1 MTRINTNVSSLVA
14 QNTLGRNNNDLQQ
27 ALGRLSTGLRIN
39 SGADDPAGLI
49 ASETLRRDIT
59 AVDKAISNSEK
70 AGQLI
75 ATADSALGQVS
86 NLLNDIRGLVTEAAN
101 AGVLS
106 DEQIAAQQLQV
117 DSSLEAIDRIA
128 ASTTF
133 QGRKILDGSL
143 GFLLTEGAGFD
154 TVADLQIDQANL
166 GATGSLAINVDVA
179 AAATKAQITN
189 SIPTTASA
197 QIAFDGQTFSL
208 NTTAASGLDSVNVAV
223 EVAAGAEATGT
234 VSIDGHEFRI
244 TADSAQAA
252 SFDAINVDVLEN
264 ATNHAAR
271 SEITFDSTI
280 INIQADTDTTF
291 DNTTVNVQKTS
302 TYAAGTGVTFGDGTS
317 TQTFDIV
324 ALNNGAAEGAST
336 VNVVLQ
342 ESATANFA
350 NYTTSNNTLTINL
363 QEESTAISDAALL
376 ALIEGATVNGGA
388 AASQVFDATLT
399 ADTGDLDVSTATGG
413 PAALTGTTSLTR
425 ADVTAAFSA
434 STNELTITL
443 NDEAANVTAASII
456 AAINGTVGNNFN
468 GAVSAVVSGPA
479 NVATANVAASTTYGT
494 LERPSV
500 LADYNDTTAGE
511 LTISIDALNTSVDI
525 ADIITAIDGV
535 TEFSGTTSSS
545 SSGTING
552 TTLTDADNATVLN
565 RIDGA
570 VASFNSTSNT
580 LTLRFD
586 SSDTAI
592 TNTEVIAAIDAVTEF
607 ENTSSVGTGTI
618 DGTGITAN
626 ANLATAGRVQDLVVR
641 IGGHLGSEVF
651 NFQAGSTFQQIAN
664 AIQLVSDATGVTAT
678 VNGSSLEFDSTKY
691 GSNGFVDVEVIS
703 EGAGGTFKNNLS
715 ALRDEGTDIDARVN
729 GIQANGDGN
738 QLSINTSTLD
748 LSITV
753 DEGSDTDVNLTINGG
768 GAVFQLGPDVVS
780 NQQAQ
785 IGINSIATGKLGGV
799 SGRLY
804 ELRSGGARA
813 LKADTTGA
821 QRIVDESITEVV
833 NLRGRLGAFQRTT
846 LESNINSLQD
856 TLVNLTQAESTI
868 RDADFAKESAALTRA
883 QILVQSGT
891 SVLAIANQNP
901 QNVLQLLG

>member
-1 MTRINTNVSSLVA
+1 MSRINTNVSSLVA

-143 GFLLTEGAGFD
+143 GFLLTEGTGYD
-154 TVADLQIDQANL
+154 TVSDLQIDQANL
-166 GATGSLAINVDVA
+166 GATGSLAISVDVA
-179 AAATKAQITN
+179 AAATKAQVTN
-189 SIPTTASA
+189 SIPSTATA
-197 QIAFDGQTFSL
+197 QITFDNQTFSL

-223 EVAAGAEATGT
+223 EVASGAEATGT
-234 VSIDGHEFRI
+234 LSIDGHEFRI
-244 TADSAQAA
+244 TADSAQPA
-252 SFDAINVDVLEN
+252 SFDAIAVDVVKD
-264 ATNHAAR
+264 ATSHAAR
-271 SEITFDSTI
+271 AEIDLGGTI
-280 INIQADTDTTF
+280 INFQADTDTTF
-291 DNTTVNVQKTS
+291 DNTTVSVQKTS
-302 TYAAGTGVTFGDGTS
+302 TYSSGTAIAFTDGTN
-317 TQTFDIV
+317 TQTFDIT
-324 ALNNGAAEGAST
+324 ALNNGAAEGASSIDI
-336 VNVVLQ
+336 VVQ
-342 ESATANFA
+342 ESAAGNFA
-350 NYTTSNNTLTINL
+350 NYTTSNNTLTVNFDQTDTSI
-363 QEESTAISDAALL
+363 TDAELL
-376 ALIEGATVNGGA
+376 ALIENATVDGVA
-388 AASQVFDATLT
+388 AASQVFDGTLNV
-399 ADTGDLDVSTATGG
+399 DGGDLNIATGVAAG
-413 PAALTGTTSLTR
+413 GGAGALTRT
-425 ADVTAAFSA
+425 DVTADFSA
-434 STNELTITL
+434 SQNTLTITL

-456 AAINGTVGNNFN
+456 AAVNATTGNNFN
-468 GAVSAVVSGPA
+468 GAVSAVVSGPT
-479 NVATANVAASTTYGT
+479 NVDVSLVTASATYGS
-494 LERPSV
+494 LVRPSV
-500 LADYNDTTAGE
+500 LADYNTTTPGE
-511 LTISIDALNTSVDI
+511 LTINLDSLNTSISYADVI
-525 ADIITAIDGV
+525 AAIDGV
-535 TEFSGTTSSS
+535 TEFAGTTSTSTT
-545 SSGTING
+545 GTING
-552 TTLTDADNATVLN
+552 VTTPAANDATTLN
-565 RIDGA
+565 RISGA

-586 SSDTAI
+586 GSDTAI
-592 TNTEVIAAIDAVTEF
+592 TDTEVIAAIDAVTEF
-607 ENTSSVGTGTI
+607 ENTSASGTGTI

-651 NFQAGSTFQQIAN
+651 SFQAGSTFQQIAN

-678 VNGSSLEFDSTKY
+678 VAGSELQFDSTKY

-703 EGAGGTFKNNLS
+703 EGAGGTFKDNLS
-715 ALRDEGTDIDARVN
+715 ALRSEGTDIDARVN

-738 QLSINTSTLD
+738 TLSINTSTLD
-748 LSITV
+748 LSLTV
-753 DEGSDTDVNLTINGG
+753 DEGSDTDIELTINGG

-785 IGINSIATGKLGGV
+785 IGIQSIATGKLGGV

-813 LKADTTGA
+813 LKTDTTGA

-846 LESNINSLQD
+846 LQSNIASLQD